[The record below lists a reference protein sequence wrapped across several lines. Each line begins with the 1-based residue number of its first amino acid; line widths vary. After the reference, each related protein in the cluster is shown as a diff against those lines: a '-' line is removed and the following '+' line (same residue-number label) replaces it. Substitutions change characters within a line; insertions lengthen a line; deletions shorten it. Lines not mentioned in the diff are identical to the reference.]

1 MSQDKRLTTNDQRPE
16 RGLFITGTDTGVGK
30 THITCLLAQ
39 QLLGA
44 GFIPVPRK
52 PVESGCSPDA
62 GGQLIAA
69 DARALMQACQY
80 PQPQSVVCP
89 YPLQAA
95 ISPAEAARLQGE
107 KISLAQL
114 QQACALTDNE
124 QQNPGTRLLVE
135 GAGGFYSPLCEDG
148 LNADLA
154 QRLELPV
161 LLVAEDKLG
170 CINHILLSLQAIE
183 SRGLEVFAVV
193 LNQINPASSAMNNA
207 AELSQLI
214 SQPLIH
220 THGQQADLLN
230 AALIGQF

>member
-1 MSQDKRLTTNDQRPE
+1 MTNDQRLK

-44 GFIPVPRK
+44 GFAPAPRK

-62 GGQLIAA
+62 GGQLLAA
-69 DARALMQACQY
+69 DALALMQACQY
-80 PQPQSVVCP
+80 PQAQSVVCP

-107 KISLAQL
+107 TIRLAQL
-114 QQACALTDNE
+114 QQACALTENE
-124 QQNPGTRLLVE
+124 IQNEHTRLLVE

-154 QRLELPV
+154 QRLGLPV

-214 SQPLIH
+214 NQPLIH
-220 THGQQADLLN
+220 THGQQADLLSN
-230 AALIGQF
+230 SLIARL

>member
-1 MSQDKRLTTNDQRPE
+1 MTNDQRLK

-39 QLLGA
+39 QLLA
-44 GFIPVPRK
+44 EGFTPIPRK
-52 PVESGCSPDA
+52 PVESGCSTGPD
-62 GGQLIAA
+62 GELIAA
-69 DARALMQACQY
+69 DARALMQACHY

-107 KISLAQL
+107 TIRLAQL
-114 QQACALTDNE
+114 QQACALTENE
-124 QQNPGTRLLVE
+124 TANEGARLLVE

-154 QRLELPV
+154 QQLGLPV

-207 AELSQLI
+207 GELSQLI

-220 THGQQADLLN
+220 THGQQADLLTVP
-230 AALIGQF
+230 LIERF

>member
-1 MSQDKRLTTNDQRPE
+1 MIK
-16 RGLFITGTDTGVGK
+16 GLFITGTDTGVGK
-30 THITCLLAQ
+30 THISCLLAQ

-44 GFIPVPRK
+44 GLTPIPRK
-52 PVESGCSPDA
+52 PVESGCSHNAD
-62 GGQLIAA
+62 GQLIAA
-69 DARALMQACQY
+69 DAQALMQACEY

-107 KISLAQL
+107 NISLAQL
-114 QQACALTDNE
+114 QQACSLTENE
-124 QQNPGTRLLVE
+124 TESESTRLLVE
-135 GAGGFYSPLCEDG
+135 GAGGFYSPLCADG

-154 QRLELPV
+154 QRLKLPV

-183 SRGLEVFAVV
+183 ARGLEVFAVV

-207 AELSQLI
+207 AELAQLI

-220 THGQQADLLN
+220 THGQQADLLSDSLL
-230 AALIGQF
+230 ARL

>member
-1 MSQDKRLTTNDQRPE
+1 MSQNQRQTTNDQRLK

-44 GFIPVPRK
+44 GFTPIPRK

-62 GGQLIAA
+62 SGQLIAA
-69 DARALMQACQY
+69 DAQALMQACQY
-80 PQPQSVVCP
+80 AQPQSVVCP

-95 ISPAEAARLQGE
+95 ISPAEAARLQSE
-107 KISLAQL
+107 SIRLAQL
-114 QQACALTDNE
+114 QQACALTDDE
-124 QQNPGTRLLVE
+124 QQNPDTRLLVE

-154 QRLELPV
+154 QRLGLPV

-207 AELSQLI
+207 SELSQLI

>member
-1 MSQDKRLTTNDQRPE
+1 MTNNQRLQ

-30 THITCLLAQ
+30 THISCLLAQ

-44 GFIPVPRK
+44 GFTPIPRK
-52 PVESGCSPDA
+52 PVESGCSRNTD
-62 GGQLIAA
+62 GQLVAA
-69 DARALMQACQY
+69 DAQALMQACEY

-107 KISLAQL
+107 HISLTQL
-114 QQACALTDNE
+114 QQACTLAGDETENDSA
-124 QQNPGTRLLVE
+124 RLLVE
-135 GAGGFYSPLCEDG
+135 GAGGFYSPLCSDG

-154 QRLELPV
+154 QRLKLPV

-183 SRGLEVFAVV
+183 ARGLEVFAVV
-193 LNQINPASSAMNNA
+193 LNQISPASSVMNNA

-220 THGQQADLLN
+220 THGQQADLLSVP
-230 AALIGQF
+230 LIGRF

>member
-1 MSQDKRLTTNDQRPE
+1 MTNGQQP

-44 GFIPVPRK
+44 GFTPIPRK
-52 PVESGCSPDA
+52 PVESGCRPGAD
-62 GGQLIAA
+62 GQLLAA
-69 DARALMQACQY
+69 DAQVLMQACQY
-80 PQPQSVVCP
+80 PQVQSIVCP

-95 ISPAEAARLQGE
+95 ISPAEAARMQGDN
-107 KISLAQL
+107 ISLNQL
-114 QQACALTDNE
+114 QQACALSDGEAGNDRA
-124 QQNPGTRLLVE
+124 RLLVE
-135 GAGGFYSPLCEDG
+135 GAGGFYSPLCADG

-154 QRLELPV
+154 QRLKLPV

-183 SRGLEVFAVV
+183 ARGLEVFAVV
-193 LNQINPASSAMNNA
+193 LNQIKPASNAMNNA
-207 AELSQLI
+207 RELNQLLH
-214 SQPLIH
+214 QPLIH

-230 AALIGQF
+230 KSMLGRF

>member
-1 MSQDKRLTTNDQRPE
+1 MTNNQRPK
-16 RGLFITGTDTGVGK
+16 GLFITGTDTGVGK

-44 GFIPVPRK
+44 GFTPIPRK
-52 PVESGCSPDA
+52 PVESGCIPGID
-62 GGQLIAA
+62 GQLLAA
-69 DARALMQACQY
+69 DAQALMQACQY

-107 KISLAQL
+107 RISLAQL
-114 QQACALTDNE
+114 QQACALTENE
-124 QQNPGTRLLVE
+124 TQNDSARLLVE

-207 AELSQLI
+207 TELGQLI

-220 THGQQADLLN
+220 SHGQQADLLS
-230 AALIGQF
+230 APLIAHF

>member
-1 MSQDKRLTTNDQRPE
+1 MTNNQRPK
-16 RGLFITGTDTGVGK
+16 GLFITGTDTGVGK
-30 THITCLLAQ
+30 THITCLLAR

-44 GFIPVPRK
+44 GFTPIPRK
-52 PVESGCSPDA
+52 PVESGCIPGID
-62 GGQLIAA
+62 GQLLAA
-69 DARALMQACQY
+69 DAQALMQACQY

-107 KISLAQL
+107 RISLAQL
-114 QQACALTDNE
+114 QQACALTENE
-124 QQNPGTRLLVE
+124 TQNDSARLLVE

-207 AELSQLI
+207 TELGQLI

-220 THGQQADLLN
+220 SHGQQADLLS
-230 AALIGQF
+230 APLIAHF

>member
-1 MSQDKRLTTNDQRPE
+1 MIK
-16 RGLFITGTDTGVGK
+16 GLFITGTDTGVGK
-30 THITCLLAQ
+30 THISCLLAQ

-44 GFIPVPRK
+44 GFTPIPRK
-52 PVESGCSPDA
+52 PVESGCSRNAD
-62 GGQLIAA
+62 GQLVAA
-69 DARALMQACQY
+69 DARALMQACEY

-95 ISPAEAARLQGE
+95 ISPAEAARLQDE
-107 KISLAQL
+107 SISLAQL
-114 QQACALTDNE
+114 QQACALAENE
-124 QQNPGTRLLVE
+124 TQNDSARLLVE
-135 GAGGFYSPLCEDG
+135 GAGGFYSPLCADG

-154 QRLELPV
+154 QRLKLPV

-220 THGQQADLLN
+220 SHGQQADLLS
-230 AALIGQF
+230 APLIARF